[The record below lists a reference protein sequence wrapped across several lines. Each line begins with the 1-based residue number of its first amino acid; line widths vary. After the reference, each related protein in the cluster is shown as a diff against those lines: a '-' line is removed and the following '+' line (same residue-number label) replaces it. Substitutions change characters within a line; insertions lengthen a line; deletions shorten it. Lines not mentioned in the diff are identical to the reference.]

1 MLDTA
6 LALALIELESL
17 VVIRDIRAATPS
29 MPKKETLPTDT
40 ASDMLAMVRPIIP
53 LIPTHHLPVTTLG
66 TVQAQFTIVKNLDSV
81 AVQLSPTLTT
91 EKADIHDLTS
101 TLDVADLTTE
111 RIIY

>member
-6 LALALIELESL
+6 SALALTELEFL
-17 VVIRDIRAATPS
+17 VVIRDIRATPS
-29 MPKKETLPTDT
+29 MPKKETAATDT
-40 ASDMLAMVRPIIP
+40 ASDMLAMVRAIIP

-81 AVQLSPTLTT
+81 AVQLLPTLTT